1 MTQRSEDARA
11 SIISAAWRLADE
23 RDVSQLLAG
32 VSFRDVARELG
43 MSASTISYHFSGPSD
58 LAWAMLDALVDDI
71 DLEPLRVLTEV
82 LRAED
87 VPSDVASLVRAATQ
101 ADWEV
106 LATEESAAF
115 ERRLMR
121 ALAATGGHED
131 REQIAL
137 RLRELVWDRYIS
149 SLSEMIETLCD
160 RSGRH
165 FAEPVT
171 PREMA
176 RLSTALVERLLHQW
190 MVDPDGVRDDLA
202 ADGIVALYSA
212 LLRPDHQRVHVD
224 ELEAS
229 MRRRDEADPEV
240 AERLLWQR
248 EVAVAAAGLFTRPP
262 GEVTLTEI
270 AESAGVSVRS
280 VGQGFRSST
289 EVAAVSTYRHLS
301 KLSAAFDRRVE
312 VDVELGL
319 VDALCELVRLVRAE
333 PNAWGALAIER
344 PRSAFRGEADGIHL
358 AVPLDAIVDTSV
370 LAMGSDLSEGERM
383 DLSRLVIDTVLS
395 YSLTR
400 PTAAP
405 AAVTELA
412 LRLLPVRGADAL
424 GSTYRAD

>member
-1 MTQRSEDARA
+1 MPQRSEDARA
-11 SIISAAWRLADE
+11 SIVAAAWRLADR
-23 RDVSQLLAG
+23 RDVSQILAG

-131 REQIAL
+131 GDRIAA
-137 RLRELVWDRYIS
+137 RLRERIWGRY
-149 SLSEMIETLCD
+149 LAALTDLIEVICD

-171 PREMA
+171 PYEMA
-176 RLSTALVERLLHQW
+176 RMSTAMVERLLHQW

-202 ADGIVALYSA
+202 ADGMVALYSA

-240 AERLLWQR
+240 AERLQWARQVG
-248 EVAVAAAGLFTRPP
+248 VASAGLFSRPP
-262 GEVTLTEI
+262 LEVSLTEI
-270 AESAGVSVRS
+270 AEVAGVSVRA
-280 VGQGFRSST
+280 VGERFRSPV
-289 EVAAVSTYRHLS
+289 EVAAVSTYRHLAA
-301 KLSAAFDRRVE
+301 LSAAFDRRVE
-312 VDVELGL
+312 IDVELGL
-319 VDALCELVRLVRAE
+319 VDALSELVRLVRAE
-333 PNAWGALAIER
+333 PNTWGSLAIER
-344 PRSAFRGEADGIHL
+344 PRSVFRGATDGIHL
-358 AVPLDAIVDTSV
+358 AVPLDTIVETSV
-370 LAMGSDLSEGERM
+370 EAMGLGLSEGERV
-383 DLSRLVIDTVLS
+383 DLSRLVVDTVLS

-400 PTAAP
+400 PAAAP
-405 AAVTELA
+405 AAVAELA
-412 LRLLPVRGADAL
+412 LRLLPDRHADPLAPGH
-424 GSTYRAD
+424 GSG